1 MEICYVHA
9 ICNHMLCDKIYFNS
23 TCKIILDVIIKNINL
38 MKIPYILLTYVTET
52 FLDRLS

>member
-1 MEICYVHA
+1 MQFVIICY
-9 ICNHMLCDKIYFNS
+9 DKIYFNS

-52 FLDRLS
+52 FSDRLS